1 MADEQDQAAA
11 TGSTGAAPNRT
22 LLLVVAWL
30 WVVAP
35 FLYGLWQTVL
45 GAQRLFQK

>member
-1 MADEQDQAAA
+1 MADEQDQPEV
-11 TGSTGAAPNRT
+11 TRSTPTRT